1 MYDFKL
7 SYGEHVWAEY
17 NARLHVS
24 PFVIVSGN
32 DVPFSHALRKGI
44 LTKRDRNGSYCTS
57 GSALRFLLTGEKN
70 GEAISPVNIFI
81 KFSGKNTVHVNLY
94 PHDMAEFAW
103 ESGYFF
109 ASDNASLARTMKDV
123 ATIYP
128 PAVLSIL
135 KTVTQESLDAGTRTC
150 TIVSSQKTAKS
161 RFS

>member
-1 MYDFKL
+1 MYEFKL
-7 SYGEHVWAEY
+7 SYGEYKWPEH
-17 NARLHVS
+17 NASLCVS
-24 PFVIVSGN
+24 PFVIISGN
-32 DVPFSHALRKGI
+32 DIPFSHALRKGI
-44 LTKRDRNGSYCTS
+44 LVKKDRNGSYCTS
-57 GSALRFLLTGEKN
+57 GSAIRFLLTGEKN
-70 GEAISPVNIFI
+70 GETITPINIFI
-81 KFSGKNTVHVNLY
+81 KFSGKDTIHVNLY